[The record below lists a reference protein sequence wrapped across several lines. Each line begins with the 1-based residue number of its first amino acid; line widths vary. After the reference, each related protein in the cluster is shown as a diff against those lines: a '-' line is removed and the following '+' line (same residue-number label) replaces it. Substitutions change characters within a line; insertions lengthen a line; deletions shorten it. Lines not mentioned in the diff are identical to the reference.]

1 MEAFILQFHENK
13 LIILFLFAVVIDV
26 FFGILR
32 SIKQKKINSNIGIS
46 GCIRKAAMIA
56 TVVFLFFVDRI
67 ININF
72 LFIIPEE
79 WLKFIGTEKIGL
91 SELFAIFYMLFE
103 ILSILKN
110 MSLLGIPVP
119 KVSKYL
125 EDKLKYF
132 TNEFKNKNG

>member
-13 LIILFLFAVVIDV
+13 LIILFLYAVIIDV

-79 WLKFIGTEKIGL
+79 WLKFVGTEKVGL

>member
-26 FFGILR
+26 FFGFLR

>member
-125 EDKLKYF
+125 EDKLKDL

>member
-125 EDKLKYF
+125 EDKLQYF

>member
-26 FFGILR
+26 FFGFLR

-46 GCIRKAAMIA
+46 GCIKKAAMIA